1 MFQDGVTN
9 ASNSRTVLVSSREVS
24 LPAPLLA
31 ATNLLSLFILCPAP
45 GQHVPG
51 AVLSTVLSRLTDA
64 VACHTPSP
72 LGRTVPVDELITQT
86 VGGSGV
92 SAL

>member
-9 ASNSRTVLVSSREVS
+9 ASNSRTVLVSSREES
-24 LPAPLLA
+24 LPAPLLE

-51 AVLSTVLSRLTDA
+51 ATVLSRLTDA

-72 LGRTVPVDELITQT
+72 VGRTVPVDELITQT
-86 VGGSGV
+86 GGGSGV